1 MEQKLNFLRKFNNG
15 NVNLVSTDEVRNID
29 SSKLP
34 NDWFIIFG
42 EEDNRIR
49 KDILLE
55 LWKKYS
61 ATELRN
67 TISYLNEYLEDIE
80 IIEVNGRYSILYSI
94 TNLKG
99 MTLYYE
105 GRNPLDTFNNEELEN
120 VWEKIPDGIRKFYE
134 NVHNGFYYYASESMG
149 LVPLESVTYFEDYEW
164 GIIEDLEEPMKI
176 DLKTTFGF
184 FSNGMGTYVAID
196 YQNCSDDN
204 ATLWSAKKQPRYDIN
219 FWDVVDE
226 WIVIG
231 FQ

>member
-42 EEDNRIR
+42 EEDSRIR

-55 LWKKYS
+55 LWRKYS

-80 IIEVNGRYSILYSI
+80 IIEVNGRYSILYTI

-105 GRNPLDTFNNEELEN
+105 GRNPLDTFNNEELEKS
-120 VWEKIPDGIRKFYE
+120 WEKIPDGIRKFYE

-149 LVPLESVTYFEDYEW
+149 LESVTYFEDYEW

-196 YQNCSDDN
+196 YQNCSDHN
-204 ATLWSAKKQPRYDIN
+204 ATLWSAKKQPRYNIN